1 MISKM
6 RHKPQYLQFLE
17 EERTL
22 LAPVQVVE
30 PLVEEETIEGEPQE
44 PVGIPNVQQAI
55 DGHYRKAAMVALRGW
70 IESAGINSTVR
81 GYAMNAM
88 NGVDTWKET
97 KETLLKPESK
107 TVTCNRPLYRG
118 DRPGP
123 RHNHRRKNHKFRK
136 YFKYKKIQ
144 EAYAR
149 DRKNTIKKVLNGTFY
164 DETPQDS
171 PPIEEV
177 EKVYKERLGRVIEDT
192 SEVLQGPPCT
202 DSAFFAIEED
212 EVKDAYSVINKDG
225 AAGKDRS
232 TLREL
237 KNQIGLKNITVIF
250 NTWWAFGVPKEEKE
264 CRSLLIPKDGDLKQ
278 VGNWRP
284 LTLGNTLIR
293 LYAKIW
299 DNRLRCSVFVDE
311 RQKAFTPVDGCYEN
325 VKILQ
330 SIIKKKRKRKG
341 EYHVVF
347 LDLSR
352 AFDSVQHDTI
362 RKALT
367 RKGLP
372 SEVIICVLSD
382 FYGECFT
389 TFTVDG
395 RVTDRIDILAG
406 VRQGDPMSPF
416 LFNLVMDS
424 LVTEI

>member
-1 MISKM
+1 MFCQLCTRAFASFAGLQVHRAAKHKLEYNEALNDRKQVPIGEVELREMARIEAANEATWSFPNKWLHSHHFPTRSCNMISKM

-164 DETPQDS
+164 DEKP
-171 PPIEEV
+171 
-177 EKVYKERLGRVIEDT
+177 
-192 SEVLQGPPCT
+192 
-202 DSAFFAIEED
+202 
-212 EVKDAYSVINKDG
+212 
-225 AAGKDRS
+225 
-232 TLREL
+232 
-237 KNQIGLKNITVIF
+237 
-250 NTWWAFGVPKEEKE
+250 
-264 CRSLLIPKDGDLKQ
+264 
-278 VGNWRP
+278 
-284 LTLGNTLIR
+284 
-293 LYAKIW
+293 
-299 DNRLRCSVFVDE
+299 
-311 RQKAFTPVDGCYEN
+311 
-325 VKILQ
+325 
-330 SIIKKKRKRKG
+330 
-341 EYHVVF
+341 
-347 LDLSR
+347 
-352 AFDSVQHDTI
+352 
-362 RKALT
+362 
-367 RKGLP
+367 
-372 SEVIICVLSD
+372 
-382 FYGECFT
+382 
-389 TFTVDG
+389 
-395 RVTDRIDILAG
+395 RIAHL
-406 VRQGDPMSPF
+406 
-416 LFNLVMDS
+416 
-424 LVTEI
+424 